1 MVCLSRWAEIGL
13 RLEKNA
19 AMPHIGFS
27 AKEAGRILI
36 SCLLP
41 GQPDQINFKADER
54 PLHNLQT
61 R

>member
-19 AMPHIGFS
+19 GMPHIGFS

-41 GQPDQINFKADER
+41 GRQDQINFKATIQPSD
-54 PLHNLQT
+54 
-61 R
+61 